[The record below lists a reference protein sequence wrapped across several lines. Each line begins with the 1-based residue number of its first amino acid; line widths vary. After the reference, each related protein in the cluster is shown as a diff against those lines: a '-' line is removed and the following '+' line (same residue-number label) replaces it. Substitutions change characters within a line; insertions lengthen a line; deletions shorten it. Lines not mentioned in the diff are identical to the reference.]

1 MLANPKRH
9 DQATNPMRLPGKTNA
24 PICVDL
30 VHMPTFIKAVGH
42 PCSPPLPAPLS
53 FALPSVQLLL
63 SIICLP
69 SSWTKQ
75 ETICLIPQLKTGP
88 SPAI

>member
-9 DQATNPMRLPGKTNA
+9 DQAGNPMRLPWQTNA

-30 VHMPTFIKAVGH
+30 VHMPTFIKG
-42 PCSPPLPAPLS
+42 CGTPPLPPPAPPS
-53 FALPSVQLLL
+53 FALPSVQVLL

-69 SSWTKQ
+69 GSRNKQ
-75 ETICLIPQLKTGP
+75 ETICLIPQLLKPGP
-88 SPAI
+88 SRAI